1 MSWLPSDEDEPY
13 AEYADHVVRQRPNPK
28 ANRPRTKRRPQHE
41 DASTAMVIGVD
52 RGRYTTR
59 LSDAQGSR
67 TVVAARAREL
77 RNTAIV
83 TGDRVELVGDRT
95 GDEGSLARIVRV
107 TDRETLLRRS
117 ADDSDRVE
125 RVIVANAD
133 QMLIVVA
140 AANPEPR
147 VRLVDRYLVAAYDAG
162 LSPLICV
169 TKTDLTDPAE
179 FLAHFQALEVPVF
192 LSNTGAFPIAE
203 LTEALTGHET
213 VFVGH
218 SGVGKSTLINALVP
232 DAGRETGHVN
242 IVTGRG
248 RHTSSSTVALPLVA
262 DDNAHASDDAPLGW
276 VIDTP
281 GVRSFGLGHVTP
293 DSILKGFTDLAAI
306 IERCPRGCE
315 HLDTSPDCALD
326 LALEQGE
333 LGEAGASRVESL
345 RRLISERED
354 S

>member
-1 MSWLPSDEDEPY
+1 M
-13 AEYADHVVRQRPNPK
+13 
-28 ANRPRTKRRPQHE
+28 
-41 DASTAMVIGVD
+41 
-52 RGRYTTR
+52 
-59 LSDAQGSR
+59 
-67 TVVAARAREL
+67 
-77 RNTAIV
+77 
-83 TGDRVELVGDRT
+83 
-95 GDEGSLARIVRV
+95 
-107 TDRETLLRRS
+107 
-117 ADDSDRVE
+117 
-125 RVIVANAD
+125 
-133 QMLIVVA
+133 
-140 AANPEPR
+140 
-147 VRLVDRYLVAAYDAG
+147 
-162 LSPLICV
+162 
-169 TKTDLTDPAE
+169 
-179 FLAHFQALEVPVF
+179 PVF
-192 LSNTGAFPIAE
+192 LSNTGAFPITE

-293 DSILKGFTDLAAI
+293 DSILKGFTDLSTI